1 MQLEERE
8 IIKQN
13 KISSLSQFPII
24 GIIFENGNGNCHEL
38 RNVMLEVVGKTWEVR
53 EGTDIQNI
61 STEHKAGKV
70 R

>member
-1 MQLEERE
+1 MSVMDDPSEKWCDQYE
-8 IIKQN
+8 K
-13 KISSLSQFPII
+13 QFPII
-24 GIIFENGNGNCHEL
+24 SIIFENGNEYCHEM

-61 STEHKAGKV
+61 STQHKAGKV

>member
-1 MQLEERE
+1 M
-8 IIKQN
+8 
-13 KISSLSQFPII
+13 S
-24 GIIFENGNGNCHEL
+24 IIFENGNGNCHEL